1 MQKPFFNNPTGDAK
15 TILHVDGD
23 GFFAGCEI
31 AKDPSLQGK
40 SVVVGR
46 ERGMVIA
53 MNYIAKGFGIKR
65 GMTLRE
71 ARALAPATVFC
82 DADHASYELFNGR
95 MNNIIE
101 RYTPHIDRY
110 SVDESFADITGLPLS
125 FKMTYGEIAMDL
137 KETLRRELGMT
148 FSIGVAPT
156 KVLAKIASNF
166 KKPDGL
172 TVIPAPDIKKFLE
185 TFPIEKVWG
194 IGRQTAA
201 HMSTLGIST
210 ALQFA
215 ERSEGFV
222 TDTFSKPQHELWQ
235 ELRGQSVLTL
245 NTGKRAPYKSLM
257 RTRTFMPPTHKK
269 DFVLAELSRHVEV
282 VCARAREHHLSGQM
296 VNFFLKSQEF
306 KYHGLSIKLSRHT
319 NIPHELLA
327 VLNDR
332 LDDIYQEDTLYRAA
346 GVTLSELRDA
356 SATQLDLFDATLRIE
371 GLEHVYEHI
380 DELNTRFGKTVVHLA
395 GSTHLIDRTRTLRPK
410 KGGKTNNDIT
420 RLGLPMIGTI

>member
-1 MQKPFFNNPTGDAK
+1 MQKTFLKKDFEKA
-15 TILHVDGD
+15 ILHIDGD

-31 AKDPSLQGK
+31 AKDPSLRGK

-53 MNYIAKGFGIKR
+53 MNYIAKAQGIKR
-65 GMTLRE
+65 GMTIRE

-82 DADHASYELFNGR
+82 DADHASYKLFNGR

-125 FKMTYGEIAMDL
+125 FKMSYAEIAMDI
-137 KETLRRELGMT
+137 KETLKRELGMT
-148 FSIGVAPT
+148 FSVGVAPT

-172 TVIPAPDIKKFLE
+172 TIILGSEIEKFLE
-185 TFPIEKVWG
+185 IFPIEKVWG
-194 IGRQTAA
+194 IGKQTAL

-210 ALQFA
+210 GLQFV

-222 TDTFSKPQHELWQ
+222 TDTFSKPQHELWL
-235 ELRGQSVLTL
+235 ELRGESVLSL

-257 RTRTFMPPTHKK
+257 RTRTFTPPTHKK
-269 DFVLAELSRHVEV
+269 DFLLAELSHHIEV
-282 VCARAREHHLSGQM
+282 VCVRAREHHLSGR
-296 VNFFLKSQEF
+296 VIGFFLKTQEF
-306 KYHGLSIKLSRHT
+306 KYHGFSVKLSRHT

-327 VLNDR
+327 VLHDR
-332 LDDIYQEDTLYRAA
+332 IEDLYQEDTLYRAA
-346 GVTLSELRDA
+346 GVTLSELHNA
-356 SATQLDLFDATLRIE
+356 SATQLNLFDTTLRIE
-371 GLEHVYEHI
+371 GLERVYEHV

-395 GSTHLIDRTRTLRPK
+395 CSKHLLDQTRAGRPK
-410 KGGKTNNDIT
+410 KGSEKKNDDIS
-420 RLGLPMIGTI
+420 RLGIPLVGTI